1 MLQNSV
7 FLKLNYI
14 SLYSIRYT
22 SPLSIRG
29 LWVVSFILHVEV
41 QTSLPVP
48 FSIWTYL
55 GGDWEY
61 KAMESV
67 DYMVDLLIAWKTVSL
82 LIELIL
88 SPANNVQV
96 FQILHVLSKTT
107 PR

>member
-48 FSIWTYL
+48 FS
-55 GGDWEY
+55 
-61 KAMESV
+61 V
-67 DYMVDLLIAWKTVSL
+67 
-82 LIELIL
+82 
-88 SPANNVQV
+88 
-96 FQILHVLSKTT
+96 
-107 PR
+107 